1 MRFSFL
7 GRWLLVVGLVLL
19 LAACGRNDS
28 APDSNHEDS
37 RIVVDEGAGSL
48 IGEEILLNVE
58 DQVETQ
64 QVVRARTDCSELKLD
79 HPHIT
84 TIDSNTVI
92 KAKAGGSCTTKPPVP
107 GMEYRLVLQI
117 YRNDTQRRFP
127 NRWVKVAETEHFRL
141 GSISGGE
148 QEATWNRSSAF
159 VSATCVPGSAYYA
172 MGLVYRRAP
181 GIINWPIPIWPENFT
196 MLEAG
201 DCRLRSEPPSPP
213 PVDPPPDDP
222 ISTLSNQSR

>member
-1 MRFSFL
+1 
-7 GRWLLVVGLVLL
+7 LVVGLVLL

-92 KAKAGGSCTTKPPVP
+92 KAKAGGSCVTTPPVP
-107 GMEYRLVLQI
+107 GMQYRLVLQL
-117 YRNDTQRRFP
+117 YRIDNPPRIFNQ
-127 NRWVKVAETEHFRL
+127 WVKVAETEHIRP
-141 GSISGGE
+141 GNISGGE
-148 QEATWNRSSAF
+148 QIATWSRS
-159 VSATCVPGSAYYA
+159 TAYVFANCIPRSRYLA
-172 MGLVYRRAP
+172 VGYVYRKAP
-181 GIINWPIPIWPENFT
+181 KIFNWPIPIYPENFT
-196 MLEAG
+196 TLKVDSCEKV
-201 DCRLRSEPPSPP
+201 SEPPSPP
-213 PVDPPPDDP
+213 PVDPPPDDS
-222 ISTLSNQSR
+222 ISTLGNQSR